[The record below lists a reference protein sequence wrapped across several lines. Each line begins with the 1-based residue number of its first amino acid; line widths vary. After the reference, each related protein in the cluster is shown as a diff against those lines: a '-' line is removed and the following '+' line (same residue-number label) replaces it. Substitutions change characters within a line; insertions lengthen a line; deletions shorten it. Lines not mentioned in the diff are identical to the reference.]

1 LVLDFNYFQWDVF
14 SIYAI
19 EEIKGVGSK
28 IIDKI
33 LECYSSYENFE
44 ESIRAYEIDKLMSI
58 PGLSRQKALEIARF
72 VLNKHQDEFLKT
84 TQAETIYQDII
95 NRILTFTNTE
105 YARNRVLLL
114 TPTTDYDEISKRNEI
129 IMKTL
134 NNTKNLDYDYIRKLY
149 QNITPLNTNCKAKF
163 NDTYAILCED
173 YEDYMELLERGLN
186 KYCNIYPLENNT
198 DLNEY
203 EYIIYIYN
211 DFNTDPGE
219 TSNIITVSNK
229 SPDYEIQP
237 AVELEF
243 YRQNRPILENVFNL
257 RKYLNLDT
265 CIDKVLETLDEITV
279 EKHEDLE
286 VTGII
291 EDIKDKTDKQIEQ
304 QIKQIDLS
312 GEEVLQLLNNEN
324 LPPKIM
330 TIFNK
335 QLDIAKDEIK
345 KQTGIYIDPFIIKYP
360 LEIDYD
366 EIKRV
371 QENNRA
377 NHHIKQYEKELN
389 ACVKLEKFKEK
400 IIEET
405 TELIHYDYQ
414 FSLAHFSKYYNL
426 TIPNI
431 TKEYVLEGALHLTLK
446 QQEHEENLETQ
457 PINYNLDDD
466 NNIIL
471 LTGANSGGKTTL
483 LETLAQHTI
492 MTHMGLGVCS
502 KTARIAQ
509 TSEVYYFTKKHSL
522 NAGAF
527 ETFLTSFIPV
537 VVGRERKL
545 ILIDELESITELE
558 AAIKIII
565 GFIEHIQD
573 KQSYAI
579 IVTHMAS
586 EILKHTNDVKIRT
599 DGIEAKG
606 LDKDYN
612 LIVDRSPRINYL
624 ANSTPELIL
633 TRVYEKSE
641 EPIKSVY
648 KDILDKFKD

>member
-1 LVLDFNYFQWDVF
+1 MLC
-14 SIYAI
+14 IYAI
-19 EEIKGVGSK
+19 EKIKGVGSRVV
-28 IIDKI
+28 DRI
-33 LECYSSYENFE
+33 LEHYDSYEDFE
-44 ESIRAYEIDKLMSI
+44 ESIHRYEIDRLMNV
-58 PGLSRQKALEIARF
+58 PGLSQQKALEIARF
-72 VLNKHQDEFLKT
+72 VLHRDEEDFLKT
-84 TQAETIYQDII
+84 IQSENIYQDIV
-95 NRILTFTNTE
+95 NRIISFTNTE

-114 TPTTDYDEISKRNEI
+114 TPTTNYDEISSTNQLIQE
-129 IMKTL
+129 TL
-134 NNTKNLDYDYIRKLY
+134 DDTENLDYEHIRKLY
-149 QNITPLNTNCKAKF
+149 QNITPLETNYKAKF
-163 NDTYAILCED
+163 NDIYAILCED
-173 YEDYMELLERGLN
+173 YEDYMQLLERGLN
-186 KYCNIYPLENNT
+186 KYCNIYPLENQT

-203 EYIIYIYN
+203 EYIIYLYN
-211 DFNTDPGE
+211 DFNTDPGD
-219 TSNIITVSNK
+219 SSKIITVSNK

-237 AVELEF
+237 QVELEF
-243 YRQNRPILENVFNL
+243 YRYNQQILENVCKL
-257 RKYLNLDT
+257 RKYLNLET
-265 CIDKVLETLDEITV
+265 VIDDVLEILDNITV
-279 EKHEDLE
+279 QKHEDIE

-291 EDIKDKTDKQIEQ
+291 EDIKEKYDKKIEE
-304 QIKQIDLS
+304 QIKHVDLN
-312 GEEVLQLLNNEN
+312 GDEVLQLLNNED

-335 QLDIAKDEIK
+335 QLDQAKDEIK
-345 KQTGIYIDPFIIKYP
+345 DKTGLYIDPFIIKYP

-366 EIKRV
+366 EIRRV

-377 NHHIKQYEKELN
+377 NHHMKQYEKELD
-389 ACVKLEKFKEK
+389 ACIKLEKYKK
-400 IIEET
+400 IIIDET
-405 TELIHYDYQ
+405 IELIHYDYQ

-426 TIPNI
+426 TIPEI
-431 TKEYVLEGALHLTLK
+431 TDEYLLEGALHLTLK
-446 QQEHEENLETQ
+446 QQEHEEDLITQ
-457 PINYNLDDD
+457 PIDYNLDKL

-502 KTARIAQ
+502 NKAQVAR
-509 TSEVYYFTKKHSL
+509 TNEVYYFTKKHSL

-537 VVGRERKL
+537 VIGKEKKL

-573 KQSYAI
+573 KDSYAV
-579 IVTHMAS
+579 IVTHMAP
-586 EILKHTNDVKIRT
+586 EILKHTSDVKIRT

-606 LDKDYN
+606 LDEDYN
-612 LIVDRSPRINYL
+612 LIVDRSPRIDYL

-633 TRVYEKSE
+633 TRVYETSE